1 MIVQIRDMRLPIRV
15 QEAMQMEVASHIL
28 KYYDIYQ
35 AILLLIATNI
45 VSFCSMLCHILHVLC
60 YIKICHAILFHIKSY
75 IAMLSQTGLWYAI
88 LCVSLCHI
96 ELCYAIVCHNMSHY
110 GLSSKACVF
119 RAAYIIKP
127 GFVKVYLKQILSC
140 FVKMFARLKLCISIC
155 IYHQVRF
162 CLSLAQFVIFCQ
174 DVAHSVR
181 LKLNEGRELLFL
193 NRRELC
199 RCEYACGYDNG
210 SIFKSIPVLN
220 HQIPAGWDKCGGR
233 EKTGNITFP
242 NHAQFYL
249 HLSQILFDHAQIFS
263 QLSQKKES
271 NKAE

>member
-127 GFVKVYLKQILSC
+127 GFVKVYLKHILSC
-140 FVKMFARLKLCISIC
+140 FVKMFARLKL
-155 IYHQVRF
+155 
-162 CLSLAQFVIFCQ
+162 
-174 DVAHSVR
+174 
-181 LKLNEGRELLFL
+181 NEGRGLLFL